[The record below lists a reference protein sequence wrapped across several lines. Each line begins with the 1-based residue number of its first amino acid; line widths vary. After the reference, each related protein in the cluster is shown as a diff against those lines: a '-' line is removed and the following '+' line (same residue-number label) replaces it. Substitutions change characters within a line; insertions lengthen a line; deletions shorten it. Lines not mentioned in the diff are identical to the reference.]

1 MSNLTIMTGD
11 QTGTTFELASR
22 TLSVGRDPSRDIQI
36 VDLKVSRK
44 HAVIRLLDNQHA
56 ITPTKAKNGLLVNGH
71 EIDAETIL
79 NDGDEISLG
88 DTVLRFSNEYSPDST
103 NAVNH
108 RKIADTQARD
118 ANTIM

>member
-1 MSNLTIMTGD
+1 MSNLTIMTGN

-56 ITPTKAKNGLLVNGH
+56 ITPTKAKNGLLVNGE
-71 EIDAETIL
+71 EIDNETIL
-79 NDGDEISLG
+79 NDGDEITFG
-88 DTVLRFSNEYSPDST
+88 DTVLRFSNEYAPDST

-108 RKIADTQARD
+108 RKVADTQARD